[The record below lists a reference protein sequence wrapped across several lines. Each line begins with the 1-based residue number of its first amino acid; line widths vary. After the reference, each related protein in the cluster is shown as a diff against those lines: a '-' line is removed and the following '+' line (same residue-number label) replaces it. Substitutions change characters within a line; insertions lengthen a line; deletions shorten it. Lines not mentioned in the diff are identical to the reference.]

1 MAPCAGNFA
10 LLRET
15 LMEYL
20 NIGSA
25 PYAEDCAQVGRPDYD
40 TQAKRECQA
49 FIRQIE
55 RAFPPPESA
64 YLKVKGFPHDFGRY
78 YEVVCCYSN
87 DTGLDYAYLVEA
99 QAPEFWDDEARKEL
113 GL

>member
-1 MAPCAGNFA
+1 MA
-10 LLRET
+10 
-15 LMEYL
+15 EYL
-20 NIGSA
+20 NIGPA
-25 PYAEDCAQVGRPDYD
+25 PYGEDCAQIGRPGFE
-40 TQAKRECQA
+40 ARARRECGA